1 MDPQD
6 RELRFLNPGPR
17 TGHPP
22 GPGPTRVETRD
33 LTMSATTTTALMI
46 FMATFSLILLVYMIA
61 TGRPSRLE
69 SRVQSLTD
77 GSEEEDGSSGVP
89 AASMMDMARNTLPK
103 IGSHLVPGDEEEQ
116 TRLRARL
123 INAGFYSKQAMYLF
137 LGVKMIM
144 ILVPIVLGFVAASLS
159 LVPFA
164 KGVIGGAILGMVGMI
179 GPSFWLDYRKGKRQT
194 IFRRALPDALDVIVI
209 CVDGGLS
216 LTGALKRVS
225 TELRSAHPE
234 LALELNVVQRE
245 IQLGRSP
252 GDALKQMGLRTDL
265 EEVRNLASVIIQS
278 ERFGA
283 SLVKS
288 LRVHADTLRLKR
300 KQRAEE
306 LAQKAVVKVL
316 FPTLLFIFPAIFV
329 VILGPAAIQISETFS
344 KF

>member
-1 MDPQD
+1 MTA
-6 RELRFLNPGPR
+6 N
-17 TGHPP
+17 TM
-22 GPGPTRVETRD
+22 TT
-33 LTMSATTTTALMI
+33 LTI
-46 FMATFSLILLVYMIA
+46 FAGTFSLILLTYLII
-61 TGRPSRLE
+61 TGRPTRLE
-69 SRVQSLTD
+69 SRVQRLAE
-77 GSEEEDGSSGVP
+77 GLEEEENSSAVHST
-89 AASMMDMARNTLPK
+89 SMIDLARTTLPK
-103 IGSHLVPGDEEEQ
+103 LGTHLVPGDEEEQ
-116 TRLRARL
+116 TRLRSRL
-123 INAGFYSKQAMYLF
+123 IHAGFYSRQAMFLF
-137 LGVKMIM
+137 LGVKMIL
-144 ILVPIVLGFVAASLS
+144 ILVPMVLGFVAASLS
-159 LVPFA
+159 LVPFLY
-164 KGVIGGAILGMVGMI
+164 GVFGGIILCVVGMI
-179 GPSFWLDYRKGKRQT
+179 GPSFWLDMRKKARQT

-216 LTGALKRVS
+216 LPGALKRVA
-225 TELRSAHPE
+225 TELRTAHPE

-252 GDALKQMGLRTDL
+252 GEALRQMGLRTDL
-265 EEVRNLASVIIQS
+265 EEVRNLASVIVQS

-344 KF
+344 KL

>member
-1 MDPQD
+1 MSDFMTSGLPI
-6 RELRFLNPGPR
+6 FL
-17 TGHPP
+17 
-22 GPGPTRVETRD
+22 
-33 LTMSATTTTALMI
+33 
-46 FMATFSLILLVYMIA
+46 ATFSLILAIYLLA

-69 SRVQSLTD
+69 SRVQSLAE
-77 GSEEEDGSSGVP
+77 GIPEEGAPTEVAQP
-89 AASMMDMARNTLPK
+89 SMIDLARSTLPK
-103 IGSHLVPGDEEEQ
+103 LGTHLVPDDEEEK
-116 TRLRARL
+116 TLLRSRM
-123 INAGFYSKQAMYLF
+123 IHAGFYSRQAMYLF
-137 LGVKMIM
+137 LGIKMIM
-144 ILVPIVLGFVAASLS
+144 ILMPIALGFLAAVLHV
-159 LVPFA
+159 VPFA
-164 KGVIGGAILGMVGMI
+164 QGVLGGACLGVMGMI
-179 GPSFWLDYRKGKRQT
+179 GPSFWLDYRKGARQMV
-194 IFRRALPDALDVIVI
+194 FRRALPDALDVIVI
-209 CVDGGLS
+209 CLDGGLS
-216 LTGALKRVS
+216 LPGALKRVAS
-225 TELRSAHPE
+225 ELRTAHPE

-252 GDALKQMGLRTDL
+252 GEALKQMGLRTDL

-329 VILGPAAIQISETFS
+329 VILGPAAIQIMDTFS